1 MTHFSHSNRGWD
13 YLSNVLLCHGKKSS
27 KTGVYGQSV
36 HLESLASKKLGTTAI
51 MQHWN
56 FSLTSETISVRY
68 CICWIYSYTVLWT
81 FSKAL
86 EAKLMFFRTSVLV
99 CEFSKASL
107 WNSMV
112 ESVPSIWAS
121 CCSRRFFLFRASR
134 AADTK
139 KMKSCSLAPFVL
151 IWLKPLGLGIQKQQ
165 IQVPPQ
171 CLF

>member
-1 MTHFSHSNRGWD
+1 
-13 YLSNVLLCHGKKSS
+13 
-27 KTGVYGQSV
+27 
-36 HLESLASKKLGTTAI
+36 

-56 FSLTSETISVRY
+56 FSFPSETISVQY
-68 CICWIYSYTVLWT
+68 CICWVYSYTVLWT

-121 CCSRRFFLFRASR
+121 CCSRRFFLFRANR

-151 IWLKPLGLGIQKQQ
+151 IWLKPLELGIHKQQ
-165 IQVPPQ
+165 ILQFLPSVYFKSVVIQ
-171 CLF
+171 QAMQHLYDITDWSLGVSHWKQKCLHLIKCSCF